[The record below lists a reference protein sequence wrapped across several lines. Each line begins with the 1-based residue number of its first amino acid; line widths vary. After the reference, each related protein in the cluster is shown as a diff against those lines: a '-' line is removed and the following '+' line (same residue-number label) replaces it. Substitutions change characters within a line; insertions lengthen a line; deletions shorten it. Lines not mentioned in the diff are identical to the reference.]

1 MVGLPPPPP
10 RGGAQPAAAA
20 SSSDTVGAP
29 KAGSVQRGAGSSS
42 RARTRMQAWLCEEP
56 HDNAVS
62 SSMEIAVGPRRVE
75 ASSQTAAP
83 RVSVDAGTQTDSS
96 STTSPSGM
104 PLTLARAPGWADV
117 PLKAP
122 PPVPPRHVEAP
133 EVPQGDVPQPWKAPP
148 HVRSASEEAG
158 DPCTPAA
165 ISEHHHHHHHH
176 TTTNVVS
183 DVELVNGPFDALHW
197 PDVG

>member
-1 MVGLPPPPP
+1 
-10 RGGAQPAAAA
+10 
-20 SSSDTVGAP
+20 
-29 KAGSVQRGAGSSS
+29 
-42 RARTRMQAWLCEEP
+42 MQAWLCEEP

-96 STTSPSGM
+96 STTSPPGM

-183 DVELVNGPFDALHW
+183 DVELVNGRFWAHYTGLTLADRLAGWVTLYAPNFQQIYFANRITWTSQWYPPNTDESSTGG
-197 PDVG
+197 PS